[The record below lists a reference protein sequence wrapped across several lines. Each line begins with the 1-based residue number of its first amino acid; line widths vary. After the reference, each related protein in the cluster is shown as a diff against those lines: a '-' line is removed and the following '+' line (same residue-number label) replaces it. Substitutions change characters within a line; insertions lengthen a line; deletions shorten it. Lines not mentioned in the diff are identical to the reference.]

1 MMADAYR
8 LIKPEVPG
16 LQPAL
21 AGSLALDDPEGW
33 EIHRRIQESAKQAP
47 QIHLFAALSG
57 LRNLG
62 VNAFQRLSEVVKQKS
77 IRGGFGLVVSEGLW
91 KGTPIVA
98 GRAGGIPLQVRGG
111 IGGFLVDSV
120 GECAEKTLGALR
132 RPEEAREFGVTSREL
147 VRERF
152 LLTRLIADALRL
164 HGSVLPHKPG
174 AQAGLQAGLPG
185 EERDPAC
192 GVRVGPHKASG
203 CTYRVESHHFCF
215 GSYRTVRGYPGVF
228 PPGDEL
234 RIVTLCVRGG
244 L

>member
-1 MMADAYR
+1 MADAYR
-8 LIKPEVPG
+8 LMKPEVPG

-21 AGSLALDDPEGW
+21 AGSLALDDPQGW
-33 EIHRRIQESAKQAP
+33 EIHRRIQDSAKQAP
-47 QIHLFAALSG
+47 QIRIFAALSG

-132 RPEEAREFGVTSREL
+132 RPEEAREFGATRREL
-147 VRERF
+147 VRERY
-152 LLTRLIADALRL
+152 LLTRLIADDLRL
-164 HGSVLPHKPG
+164 YGSVLGTVLPHKPG
-174 AQAGLQAGLPG
+174 AQAGLAG
-185 EERDPAC
+185 EERDSAC

-203 CTYRVESHHFCF
+203 CTYRVESHYFC
-215 GSYRTVRGYPGVF
+215 SESCQPIRGHPEVF
-228 PPGDEL
+228 SPGDEL
-234 RIVTLCVRGG
+234 RTVTLRVWGV